1 MLRDQADI
9 DPTSIRTFI
18 LDILSFTM
26 SEAVDPTA
34 SPSSSSDGNT
44 KEARK
49 DSSMDMDPPSET
61 PDTVQATTTATA
73 SLSKSPDIEAD
84 LISNITKPGHMIKI
98 PLFTWQDVFNAR
110 TWTKAAELQAGPIL
124 ANFEFTFRALYDT
137 ADSVTSIYIAR
148 EETSDAQRVAEA
160 YNIVC
165 GDIPAGIIAEFGEVM
180 SKGDVWVLHRMTAHS
195 DRLVSLGYTECR
207 YNAFF
212 KELALRKK
220 GREWVAA
227 DLEGIVE
234 FLADFRGR

>member
-1 MLRDQADI
+1 MPQTADS
-9 DPTSIRTFI
+9 T
-18 LDILSFTM
+18 
-26 SEAVDPTA
+26 V
-34 SPSSSSDGNT
+34 SPSSSSGDKPN
-44 KEARK
+44 EARK
-49 DSSMDMDPPSET
+49 DSSMDMDPPSES
-61 PDTVQATTTATA
+61 PDTEQASTTATITQP
-73 SLSKSPDIEAD
+73 KSPDIEAD
-84 LISNITKPGHMIKI
+84 LISNISKPGHIVKV

-110 TWTKAAELQAGPIL
+110 AWTKSAELQACPIL
-124 ANFEFTFRALYDT
+124 ANFELTFRALYDT
-137 ADSVTSIYIAR
+137 ADSVTSICIAR

-165 GDIPAGIIAEFGEVM
+165 GDIPAGIIAEFEEVT
-180 SKGDVWVLHRMTAHS
+180 SKGDAWVLRLMTARS

-212 KELALRKK
+212 KDLALRKK